1 MSFKKPY
8 LAIALLG
15 VAAASGAAWWLQN
28 KPTQPTEMV
37 ATPAGSAGAG
47 ATPAGAPAASGAA
60 GSPGAP
66 GAGGPARPMAVEVAK
81 VEKAM
86 LVDETQSV
94 GSLKSNQGVVLR
106 PEVGGASQPGAVQ
119 RWSARQKRSVVGSI
133 RRPIASCPSDAG
145 DS

>member
-8 LAIALLG
+8 LAIALVG

-28 KPTQPTEMV
+28 KPIQPTEMV
-37 ATPAGSAGAG
+37 AATAGSSGPSTGASGSAGA
-47 ATPAGAPAASGAA
+47 AGGPGAA
-60 GSPGAP
+60 GP
-66 GAGGPARPMAVEVAK
+66 GAGGPARPTAVEVAQ

-106 PEVGGASQPGAVQ
+106 PEVGGRVNQVLFKDGQ
-119 RWSARQKRSVVGSI
+119 RVKK
-133 RRPIASCPSDAG
+133 
-145 DS
+145 

>member
-8 LAIALLG
+8 LAIALVG
-15 VAAASGAAWWLQN
+15 IVAASGAAWWLQN

-37 ATPAGSAGAG
+37 ATPASNAGAG
-47 ATPAGAPAASGAA
+47 ATPARAPVASG
-60 GSPGAP
+60 GGGGGAP
-66 GAGGPARPMAVEVAK
+66 GAGGPARPVSVEVAK

-106 PEVGGASQPGAVQ
+106 PEVGGRVSQVLFKDGQ
-119 RWSARQKRSVVGSI
+119 RVKKGQLLVAR
-133 RRPIASCPSDAG
+133 CPSDASDG
-145 DS
+145 

>member
-47 ATPAGAPAASGAA
+47 ATPAGAPAASGGA
-60 GSPGAP
+60 GAP

-133 RRPIASCPSDAG
+133 RRPIASCTTDAG

>member
-37 ATPAGSAGAG
+37 ATPAGSVGAG
-47 ATPAGAPAASGAA
+47 ATPAGAPGAS
-60 GSPGAP
+60 AP

-106 PEVGGASQPGAVQ
+106 PEVGGRVSQVLFKDG
-119 RWSARQKRSVVGSI
+119 
-133 RRPIASCPSDAG
+133 
-145 DS
+145 